1 MVTHAY
7 NPSYLG
13 GEDQEVVQGQP
24 GRKVPETPSQPIK
37 AGVLVHSCHSRYAE
51 NLNRRIVVEASLG
64 INFRPH

>member
-37 AGVLVHSCHSRYAE
+37 AGVVALACHPSYPGSVSKRIKSRLAW
-51 NLNRRIVVEASLG
+51 A
-64 INFRPH
+64 